1 MLAPMLLGWRLCVRM
16 MSELALQR
24 NLPDWVHARQ
34 KFDVEWQCENQRD
47 RTPTWSLNIQDRLR
61 ENETQ
66 RVKKA
71 PEVTVT
77 IPQILP
83 AQKEFATYRCL
94 FPRRGKYVMGPSVAS
109 TSFPLGV
116 IRGTFVLDSKAEIF
130 VAPALGK
137 LVPSWDKQLR
147 SEVQGEQAQRRRRG
161 IDQDDFYSLREW
173 RVGDS
178 SRQIHWRT
186 SAKLGKPVIK
196 QFDQNSGRDFA
207 LAVDLY
213 SDGTETEGL
222 ENIERVLS
230 CAATM
235 LASLTH
241 EVQGKVAVSI
251 CGQEPILI
259 SDYYNRELVS
269 LVMQNLAIA
278 QAGTENQ
285 LGEMIGQLV
294 SKVSTD
300 TPVLVLSTRP
310 KPESLEQ
317 LIKTNNPAVLR
328 SVQRLTVWVQ
338 AGTSEFNELF
348 QMPNETAVKRVLQS
362 AVSEEEG

>member
-1 MLAPMLLGWRLCVRM
+1 MLLGWRLCVRM

-66 RVKKA
+66 RAKKA

-94 FPRRGKYVMGPSVAS
+94 FPRRGKYVMGPTVAS

-116 IRGTFVLDSKAEIF
+116 IRGTFAMESTAEIF
-130 VAPALGK
+130 VAPALGR
-137 LVPSWDKQLR
+137 LVPSWDKQLH

-161 IDQDDFYSLREW
+161 IDQDEFYSLREW

-196 QFDQNSGRDFA
+196 QFDQNSDRDFA

-213 SDGTETEGL
+213 YGETETEDL
-222 ENIERVLS
+222 DNTERVLS

-235 LASLTH
+235 IANLTH
-241 EVQGKVAVSI
+241 EVQGKVAVSV
-251 CGQEPILI
+251 CGQESFLI

-269 LVMQNLAIA
+269 QVMQNLAIA

-285 LGEMIGQLV
+285 LGEMIVQLV
-294 SKVSTD
+294 SQVSTD
-300 TPVLVLSTRP
+300 TPMLVLSTRP
-310 KPESLEQ
+310 KPESLEDFMQ
-317 LIKTNNPAVLR
+317 TDNSAVLH
-328 SVQRLTVWVQ
+328 SAQRLTIWIQ
-338 AGTSEFNELF
+338 AGTAEFNALF
-348 QMPNETAVKRVLQS
+348 QMPNETVVKRVLQS
-362 AVSEEEG
+362 AASEEAG